1 MISKIAL
8 RKLRDIYL
16 DEQITI
22 YLRDM
27 NIVTV
32 NEQQGEVKISPMVE
46 GLVIDIDQDYY
57 YLGLPDGSILK
68 TIPHATVGLVEITF
82 QGGQLTDADLPT
94 SDEEIH

>member
-1 MISKIAL
+1 MISKNAVK
-8 RKLRDIYL
+8 KLLEIYL

-32 NEQQGEVKISPMVE
+32 NEAQGEVKISPMVE
-46 GLVIDIDQDYY
+46 GYVIDIDENFF

-68 TIPHATVGLVEITF
+68 TIPHETAGLIEMSTVTQFITE
-82 QGGQLTDADLPT
+82 DMPT
-94 SDEEIH
+94 EEDDVH